1 MHAQE
6 LEVSKLRC
14 LILLHKE
21 HAIDNAKNTG
31 TCFGVSN

>member
-1 MHAQE
+1 MRAQG

-14 LILLHKE
+14 PILLHKE
-21 HAIDNAKNTG
+21 HTIDDAKNTG